1 MENQNNPKG
10 CKVYRTPY
18 SLRKSLLYSI
28 ETMPGKLPMNETGH
42 KVNNSYI
49 PCDWCSKELP
59 SSRYVKH
66 LLTTHFEDLFD
77 KKNDTKGNPKY
88 SAFNRNSVLSAKKQE
103 PVILRTLE
111 NVYYCCLA
119 CQTGTAK
126 LAMCELNH
134 FCEENNH
141 TKDHLAACKQLKER
155 IEHPE
160 SYVPPKRTRSKKQPG
175 QSVETPIASPTPT
188 EPLPVR
194 EIVRT
199 SLTEEQ
205 QDDLL
210 SILADANIDYNKQ
223 AKKLILADYANDLL
237 KKTLQAATEQAERD
251 NKVIAMMREKL
262 RTICPDTDCPR
273 HFDIQEEMIVRDATV
288 SNTSYM
294 HIMDKLNTK
303 IMNKSDDIILDDK
316 HKSNIIEKNVDLLRS
331 VGVSEDTLDLYI

>member
-1 MENQNNPKG
+1 MSSKRLTTATSHT
-10 CKVYRTPY
+10 RT
-18 SLRKSLLYSI
+18 
-28 ETMPGKLPMNETGH
+28 
-42 KVNNSYI
+42 NNSYLHCDNCNKDI
-49 PCDWCSKELP
+49 PCGRFIKHKLTNHFDELFLANHTVANSPAKHNRASLNKVRGALELVTKED
-59 SSRYVKH
+59 V
-66 LLTTHFEDLFD
+66 F
-77 KKNDTKGNPKY
+77 
-88 SAFNRNSVLSAKKQE
+88 
-103 PVILRTLE
+103 
-111 NVYYCCLA
+111 YCCLV
-119 CQTGTAK
+119 CNVGIK
-126 LAMCELNH
+126 REDLCIKNH
-134 FCEENNH
+134 FCDENNH